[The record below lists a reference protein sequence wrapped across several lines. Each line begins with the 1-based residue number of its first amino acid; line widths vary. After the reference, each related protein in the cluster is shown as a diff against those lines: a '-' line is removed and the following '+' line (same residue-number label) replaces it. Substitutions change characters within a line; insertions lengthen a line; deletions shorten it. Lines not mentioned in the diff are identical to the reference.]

1 MYYCPQWPWLLPP
14 YGDIFVCDVRECV
27 CVCAEIRGQL
37 CRLVFFFP
45 FIFLCIVGVELEP
58 SDLHSKHLYLL
69 SYQTS
74 PVTSSRLFGK
84 AATIFP
90 RFPFPMWF
98 WSEVKYKKN
107 LYSTWEAG
115 VKQQPLPHEGHLVDG
130 TDQHTALSASPGS
143 YPPASGPDAYVATR
157 WRAPALSGVGSRGQ
171 R

>member
-1 MYYCPQWPWLLPP
+1 MVTYLC
-14 YGDIFVCDVRECV
+14 VMCVSVCV
-27 CVCAEIRGQL
+27 CVQKSEDNFVDL
-37 CRLVFFFP
+37 FFFP

-143 YPPASGPDAYVATR
+143 YPPASGPDAYIATR